1 MQIQAQD
8 EVQVPLTLV
17 MPVKLEL
24 LQKLKDTLN
33 FLAADPDQA
42 AKLERALA
50 TVGTVH
56 NTRFVILEDQ
66 AGQWAKL
73 IVVALYDGRVDDY
86 IRAFARELNDQF
98 NLLFQFIA
106 GAPKTP
112 VNENV
117 EQFVKYV
124 TDRDVPPANGTSY
137 RAYPG
142 LTALDIFEA
151 TRPSNDGAPTP

>member
-1 MQIQAQD
+1 MQVQAQN

-17 MPVKLEL
+17 MPVDLEQ

-42 AKLERALA
+42 AKLDRALD

-56 NTRFVILEDQ
+56 NTRFVILEDK
-66 AGQWAKL
+66 AGEWAKL
-73 IVVALYDGRVDDY
+73 IVIALYDGSVGDY
-86 IRAFARELNDQF
+86 INAFARELNDQF
-98 NLLFQFIA
+98 NLLFQFVA
-106 GAPKTP
+106 DAPTTP

-117 EQFVKYV
+117 DEFIKYV
-124 TDRDVPPANGTSY
+124 TDRDVLPANGNSY